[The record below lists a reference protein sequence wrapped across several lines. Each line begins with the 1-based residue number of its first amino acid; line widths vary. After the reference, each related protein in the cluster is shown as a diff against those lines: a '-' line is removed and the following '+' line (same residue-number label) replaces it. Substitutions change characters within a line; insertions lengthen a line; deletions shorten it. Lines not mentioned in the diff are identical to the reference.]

1 MKISKESEFV
11 TGVRVTT
18 HERPREKHM
27 LNSEES
33 HAKLDFASHFAT
45 QAKS

>member
-1 MKISKESEFV
+1 MKISKESKFA

-27 LNSEES
+27 LKSEEF
-33 HAKLDFASHFAT
+33 HARLDLDR
-45 QAKS
+45 KSVV